1 VSAARGKGPA
11 DTEEPEPGRGPVIN
25 LPTEFPPERLDALT
39 NVLARLLAAR
49 ALHAMRKEP
58 ANED

>member
-1 VSAARGKGPA
+1 VSAARGNEPA
-11 DTEEPEPGRGPVIN
+11 DKKATESRSGPVLN

-39 NVLARLLAAR
+39 TVLARLLAAR
-49 ALHAMRKEP
+49 ALQAMRKEP